1 MNRRIASTAIQTT
14 RDLNRLARFIGS
26 QGQSIGLPREIAN
39 DFQRRCAA
47 ISAIV
52 NSEVEGRWDASQ
64 IGGDSEVEMFES
76 DPQEEY
82 LHDYFDTQD
91 EFTGVSDFVET
102 SGRVASNY
110 LRRRSR

>member
-1 MNRRIASTAIQTT
+1 MNRRIASTAVQTT
-14 RDLNRLARFIGS
+14 REINRLARFIGS
-26 QGQSIGLPREIAN
+26 QGQSIGLPREIAS

-64 IGGDSEVEMFES
+64 IGSGNEVEMFES

-91 EFTGVSDFVET
+91 EFTGVSEFAET
-102 SGRVASNY
+102 TSRVASKF